1 MSLDWPPQH
10 VALNEDD
17 ADQRAVDDL
26 TAQVKG
32 QRGPVATIVRA
43 RRDQLKAEIST
54 ERAFKRGLIQA
65 QKQLISDI
73 MRAAD
78 NPESLAVLL
87 SPNADLTTFILQS
100 GLGDALADFI
110 ASTDDI
116 RDAMTKGLSAVGID
130 PAASAQPQL
139 DFLQAQAANAIF
151 EDVIAPDFKSAVRLA
166 LTSVVQEIPLTVVKS
181 NLEMRLQRSTGRQL
195 TEIKTQI
202 SEYGRSIT
210 ATAAA
215 AADLDLYLYTGPV
228 DGIVRPFC
236 KQLVNLVVDEKQMSQ
251 LNNGQ
256 GRPVK
261 TSCGGYN
268 CRHSWSPVTAGFVE
282 AADLKRATASDIKD
296 ANKAARKR
304 R

>member
-1 MSLDWPPQH
+1 MSLDLPPQH
-10 VALNEDD
+10 VTLSEDD

-32 QRGPVATIVRA
+32 QRGPIATIVRA

-54 ERAFKRGLIQA
+54 ERAFKRGLVQA

-73 MRAAD
+73 MTAAD

-87 SPNADLTTFILQS
+87 SPDADLTTFILQS

-116 RDAMTKGLSAVGID
+116 RDAMTKGLNAVGID
-130 PAASAQPQL
+130 PTASTQPQL
-139 DFLQAQAANAIF
+139 DFLQTQAVNAIF
-151 EDVIAPDFKSAVRLA
+151 EDVIAPDFKSAVRSA

-195 TEIKTQI
+195 TEIKTQV

-282 AADLKRATASDIKD
+282 AADLKRATAKDIKD
-296 ANKAARKR
+296 ANRAARKKR
-304 R
+304 

>member
-10 VALNEDD
+10 VTLSEDD

-32 QRGPVATIVRA
+32 QRGPIATIVRA

-54 ERAFKRGLIQA
+54 ERAFKRGLVQA

-73 MRAAD
+73 MTAAD

-87 SPNADLTTFILQS
+87 SPDADLTTFILQS

-130 PAASAQPQL
+130 PTASTQPQL

-151 EDVIAPDFKSAVRLA
+151 EDVIAPDFKSAVRSA
-166 LTSVVQEIPLTVVKS
+166 LTSIVQEIPLTVVKS

-195 TEIKTQI
+195 TEIKTQV

-215 AADLDLYLYTGPV
+215 AADLDLYLYTGPI

-282 AADLKRATASDIKD
+282 AADLKRATAKDIND
-296 ANKAARKR
+296 ANRAARKKR
-304 R
+304 

>member
-1 MSLDWPPQH
+1 MSLDWPSQH
-10 VALNEDD
+10 VILSEDD

-32 QRGPVATIVRA
+32 QRGPIATIVRA

-54 ERAFKRGLIQA
+54 ERAFKQGLARA
-65 QKQLISDI
+65 QKQLINDI
-73 MRAAD
+73 MSAAD

-130 PAASAQPQL
+130 PDASTQPQL
-139 DFLQAQAANAIF
+139 DFLQAQTANAIF
-151 EDVIAPDFKSAVRLA
+151 EDVIAPDFKSAVRSA
-166 LTSVVQEIPLTVVKS
+166 LGSIVQEIPPKIVKS
-181 NLEMRLQRSTGRQL
+181 NLEMRLKRSTGRQL

-236 KQLVNLVVDEKQMSQ
+236 KKLVNLVVDEKQMSQ
-251 LNNGQ
+251 LDNNQ

-268 CRHSWSPVTAGFVE
+268 CRHSWSPVTASFVE
-282 AADLKRATASDIKD
+282 AADLKRATANDIKN
-296 ANKAARKR
+296 ANRDARKR

>member
-10 VALNEDD
+10 VTLSEDD

-32 QRGPVATIVRA
+32 QRGPIATIVRA

-54 ERAFKRGLIQA
+54 ERAFKRGLVQA

-73 MRAAD
+73 MTAAD

-87 SPNADLTTFILQS
+87 SPDADLTTFILQS

-116 RDAMTKGLSAVGID
+116 KDAMTNGLSAVGID
-130 PAASAQPQL
+130 PAASTQPQL

-151 EDVIAPDFKSAVRLA
+151 EDVIAPDFKSAVRSA

-195 TEIKTQI
+195 TEIRTQV

>member
-10 VALNEDD
+10 VALNQDD

-32 QRGPVATIVRA
+32 QRGPIATIVRA

-54 ERAFKRGLIQA
+54 ERAFKRGLVQA

-73 MRAAD
+73 MTAAD

-87 SPNADLTTFILQS
+87 SPDADLTTFILQS

-116 RDAMTKGLSAVGID
+116 RDAMIKGLSAVGID
-130 PAASAQPQL
+130 QSASTQPQL
-139 DFLQAQAANAIF
+139 DFLQAQTANAIF
-151 EDVIAPDFKSAVRLA
+151 EDVIAPDFKSAVRSA
-166 LTSVVQEIPLTVVKS
+166 LTSVVQNIPLTVVKS

-236 KQLVNLVVDEKQMSQ
+236 KQLVNIVVDEKQMSQ

-282 AADLKRATASDIKD
+282 AADLKRATAKDIKD
-296 ANKAARKR
+296 ANRAARKKR
-304 R
+304 

>member
-1 MSLDWPPQH
+1 MSLDWTPQH

-116 RDAMTKGLSAVGID
+116 RDAMTKGLNAVGID
-130 PAASAQPQL
+130 PAASTQPQL
-139 DFLQAQAANAIF
+139 DFLQAQTANAIF
-151 EDVIAPDFKSAVRLA
+151 EDVIAPDFKSAVRSA
-166 LTSVVQEIPLTVVKS
+166 LTSVVQNIPLTIVKS

-195 TEIKTQI
+195 TEIKTQV

-228 DGIVRPFC
+228 DGITRPFC
-236 KQLVNLVVDEKQMSQ
+236 KQLVNLVVDEKQMRQ
-251 LNNGQ
+251 LKNGQ

-282 AADLKRATASDIKD
+282 AAELKRATASDIKD
-296 ANKAARKR
+296 ANRAARKKR
-304 R
+304 